1 MSQEVAEGNRPV
13 AIKKSEVLTLDLN
26 VATQRGRQREEKL
39 GERER
44 EE

>member
-13 AIKKSEVLTLDLN
+13 AMKKSEVLKLDLS
-26 VATQRGRQREEKL
+26 VATQGRRQREEKL